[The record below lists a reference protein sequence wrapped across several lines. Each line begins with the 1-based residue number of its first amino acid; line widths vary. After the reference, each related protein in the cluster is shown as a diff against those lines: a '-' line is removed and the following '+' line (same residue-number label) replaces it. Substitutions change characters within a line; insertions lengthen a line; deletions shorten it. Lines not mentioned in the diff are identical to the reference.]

1 MQNPV
6 LPVVIA
12 LLLLDAAM
20 SAGFEIGEDAKT
32 KQIAEAIIQA
42 YSLEADY
49 WRNPERYDS
58 WQKLYDHYRLGF
70 SAEIAEQLTEFTR
83 TQDGDMATWT
93 PYQVRIIEH
102 DEDSALAWFPTPE
115 DFTHG
120 PWALRPYMMVRL
132 RREQNRWVI
141 HWAADQDTLPEQP

>member
-1 MQNPV
+1 VISPVASPLGTAGLLPAPRKYFACAAFRLFHSMQNPV
-6 LPVVIA
+6 LPAVIA

-20 SAGFEIGEDAKT
+20 CAGFETGEDAKT

-93 PYQVRIIEH
+93 PRANASKNI
-102 DEDSALAWFPTPE
+102 
-115 DFTHG
+115 
-120 PWALRPYMMVRL
+120 
-132 RREQNRWVI
+132 
-141 HWAADQDTLPEQP
+141 